1 MQEKLQNEVTKTK
14 EKLENLL
21 TETNEEIKL
30 GERIK
35 KITNKIEKED
45 KNIIKIISF
54 ISKIKESIQNM
65 IETTSKPLKN
75 IKFNFEEEKRTINFE
90 EYSLFEGID
99 INKIDSV
106 ILGES
111 NRKGEF
117 LKLLFEWTGC
127 KNIELLYRGTRDG
140 MTSKNFHDKCDN
152 QGKTITL
159 YKNNKGNIFGGYAS
173 IPWTNKGEWKDA
185 PNSFIFTLTNNYN
198 YKPTKF
204 PKKIK
209 DAEYTEVFHKGDYG
223 PTFGNDLGLYSNFNK
238 KGWAL
243 KFKTFQDILGKTNSL
258 FTGNEDENYSSLS
271 IKELEVF
278 KLL

>member
-1 MQEKLQNEVTKTK
+1 MQEKLQNEVTKAK

-35 KITNKIEKED
+35 KITNKIEKGD
-45 KNIIKIISF
+45 NNIIKIISF
-54 ISKIKESIQNM
+54 ISKIKESIQTM
-65 IETTSKPLKN
+65 IETSSKQLKN
-75 IKFNFEEEKRTINFE
+75 IKFNFQEEKKTLNFD
-90 EYSLFEGID
+90 EYEIFEGVISK
-99 INKIDSV
+99 INSI

-111 NRKGEF
+111 KREDEF
-117 LKLLFEWTGC
+117 LKPLFEWTGS
-127 KNIELLYRGTRDG
+127 KNMELLYRGTRDG
-140 MTSKNFHDKCDN
+140 MSSKNFHDKCDN
-152 QGKTITL
+152 QGKTITIF
-159 YKNNKGNIFGGYAS
+159 KNNKGNIFGGYAS
-173 IPWTNKGEWKDA
+173 ISWTKEGEWKDA

-209 DAEYTEVFHKGDYG
+209 DAEYGEVYHRGDYG
-223 PTFGNDLGLYSNFNK
+223 PTFGNDLGLYSNFNE

-243 KFKTFQDILGKTNSL
+243 KFCTFQDILGRTNSL
-258 FTGNEDENYSSLS
+258 FTGIENENDCSLY

>member
-1 MQEKLQNEVTKTK
+1 MTKTK

-45 KNIIKIISF
+45 NNIIKIISF

-75 IKFNFEEEKRTINFE
+75 IKFNFEKEMRTINFE
-90 EYSLFEGID
+90 EYSLFEEVD

-209 DAEYTEVFHKGDYG
+209 DAEYGEVYHNGNYG
-223 PTFGNDLGLYSNFNK
+223 PTFGNDLGLYSNFN
-238 KGWAL
+238 GWAL

-258 FTGNEDENYSSLS
+258 FTGNENENDSSLY

>member
-1 MQEKLQNEVTKTK
+1 MTKTK

-173 IPWTNKGEWKDA
+173 ISWTKEGKWKDA

-209 DAEYTEVFHKGDYG
+209 GAEYGEVYHNNDYG
-223 PTFGNDLGLYSNFNK
+223 PTFGNDLGLYSNFNGN
-238 KGWAL
+238 GWAL
-243 KFKTFQDILGKTNSL
+243 KFKTFQDILGRTNSL
-258 FTGNEDENYSSLS
+258 FTGIEDENDSSLS

>member
-1 MQEKLQNEVTKTK
+1 MTKTK

-90 EYSLFEGID
+90 EYSLFEEVD

-173 IPWTNKGEWKDA
+173 ISWTKEGSWKDA

-209 DAEYTEVFHKGDYG
+209 NAECGEVYHSGGYG
-223 PTFGNDLGLYSNFNK
+223 PTFGNDLGLYSNFNE

-258 FTGNEDENYSSLS
+258 FTGNENENDSSLS

>member
-1 MQEKLQNEVTKTK
+1 MTKTK
-14 EKLENLL
+14 EKLEILL

-45 KNIIKIISF
+45 NNIIKIISF
-54 ISKIKESIQNM
+54 ISKIKESIQTM
-65 IETTSKPLKN
+65 IETSAKPLKN

-106 ILGES
+106 ILGET

-117 LKLLFEWTGC
+117 LKLLLEWTGC
-127 KNIELLYRGTRDG
+127 KNIKLLYRGTRDG

-173 IPWTNKGEWKDA
+173 ISWTKEGEFKDA
-185 PNSFIFTLTNNYN
+185 PNSFIFTLTNTYN
-198 YKPTKF
+198 YKPTKL

-209 DAEYTEVFHKGDYG
+209 DAERGEVYHNGNYG
-223 PTFGNDLGLYSNFNK
+223 PTFGNDLGLYSNFNE
-238 KGWAL
+238 KGWAN

-258 FTGNEDENYSSLS
+258 FTGNEDENNDSLY